1 VNQKTSPCDER
12 VLEARIRSQPGPRCP
27 GWPLGWAKFVSP
39 PGGSVAGLRFVTALS
54 CGGRPQLCQLHPPL
68 ALLRVVCL
76 LSDVLAVQREP
87 VKQIGQRHDRP
98 LTSPNLIYR
107 ITHNLAVAFRQ
118 RRAGFAFHALVTWFQ
133 VRRGARRVPGASC
146 LKGTSEA
153 QRAPRFL
160 PKSPASECTN
170 PVKFGKEGPVV
181 VPLSTTFSE
190 GGLIP

>member
-1 VNQKTSPCDER
+1 MNQKTSPCDER

-27 GWPLGWAKFVSP
+27 GWPLAWAKFVSP
-39 PGGSVAGLRFVTALS
+39 PGGSVAGLRFVTAPS

-76 LSDVLAVQREP
+76 LSDVLAVRCEP
-87 VKQIGQRHDRP
+87 VKQIGERHVPPPDI
-98 LTSPNLIYR
+98 SKSNLPHHAQFGCSVSATTRWIC
-107 ITHNLAVAFRQ
+107 FS
-118 RRAGFAFHALVTWFQ
+118 RARHV
-133 VRRGARRVPGASC
+133 VPSSARRPQSPRSVLPQGY
-146 LKGTSEA
+146 
-153 QRAPRFL
+153 QRGPKSANIS